1 MNHANDHHDDSYS
14 SRIKSSTGENILNC
28 YQCGKCSAGC
38 PVAEE
43 MDFPPSMIIRML
55 QTEREDDRKAV
66 LSSMSIWLCISCEM
80 CASRCPQKVSI
91 AAVTDFL
98 REESVQLKMVN
109 PGAKKIL
116 AFHKSFL
123 DSIKYTGRLY
133 EVGLVA
139 LYKLRTRDLL
149 QDLLTAPGLF
159 FKGKLSPFPH
169 MVKDRSGIKNIFK
182 KTDSKNRGE
191 Q

>member
-1 MNHANDHHDDSYS
+1 MNYANVHHNDLYS
-14 SRIKSSTGENILNC
+14 SRIKNSTGENILNC

-38 PVAEE
+38 PVAED
-43 MDFPPSMIIRML
+43 MDFPPSMILRML

-91 AAVTDFL
+91 AAITDFL
-98 REESVQLKMVN
+98 REESVQLEMVN

-133 EVGLVA
+133 EVGLVG

-159 FKGKLSPFPH
+159 FKGKLPVFPH

-182 KTDSKNRGE
+182 KTAYRNRGE

>member
-14 SRIKSSTGENILNC
+14 SRIKRSTGESIINC

-43 MDFPPSMIIRML
+43 MDFPPSMILRML
-55 QTEREDDRKAV
+55 QTEREDDRKTV
-66 LSSMSIWLCISCEM
+66 LRSMSIWLCLSCEM

-98 REESVQLKMVN
+98 REESLRLKMVN

-116 AFHKSFL
+116 AFHRSFL

-133 EVGLVA
+133 EVGLIG
-139 LYKLRTRDLL
+139 LYKLRTGDLF

-159 FKGKLSPFPH
+159 LKGKLSLFPH
-169 MVKDRSGIKNIFK
+169 SIKDRSAMKSIFK
-182 KTDSKNRGE
+182 KSDSLKRGE
-191 Q
+191 K

>member
-1 MNHANDHHDDSYS
+1 MNHVNDHHDDSYS
-14 SRIKSSTGENILNC
+14 SQIKSSTGESILNC

-38 PVAEE
+38 PVAED
-43 MDFPPSMIIRML
+43 MDFPPSLIIRML
-55 QTEREDDRKAV
+55 QTGNESDRNAV
-66 LSSMSIWLCISCEM
+66 LNSMSIWLCLSCEM

-98 REESVQLKMVN
+98 RQESVKLKMVN

-116 AFHKSFL
+116 AFHRSFL

-133 EVGLVA
+133 EVGLIG

-149 QDLLTAPGLF
+149 QDLLTAPVLF
-159 FKGKLSPFPH
+159 LKGKLSLFPH
-169 MVKDRSGIKNIFK
+169 SVKDRKGIKAIFK
-182 KTDSKNRGE
+182 KTSIDKRGE
-191 Q
+191 K

>member
-1 MNHANDHHDDSYS
+1 MNHVNDHHDDSYS
-14 SRIKSSTGENILNC
+14 SRIKSSTGESILNC

-38 PVAEE
+38 PVADE
-43 MDFPPSMIIRML
+43 MDFPPSMILRML
-55 QTEREDDRKAV
+55 QTEREDDREAV
-66 LSSMSIWLCISCEM
+66 LRSMSIWLCLSCEM

-98 REESVQLKMVN
+98 RQESVQLKMVN

-123 DSIKYTGRLY
+123 DSIKHTGRLY
-133 EVGLVA
+133 EVGLIGI
-139 LYKLRTRDLL
+139 YKLRTRDFF

-159 FKGKLSPFPH
+159 LKGKLSIFPH
-169 MVKDRSGIKNIFK
+169 SVKDRSGVKKIFK
-182 KTDSKNRGE
+182 KTLAAKRED
-191 Q
+191 